1 MKEPIIIKDIS
12 KSNGDILRIEVS
24 EYKGVS
30 YLNLRMWYTDKD
42 GELRPTK
49 KGVAVTKE
57 DYELLKAAILDAE
70 SKF

>member
-1 MKEPIIIKDIS
+1 MKEPIIIKDIP
-12 KSNGDILRIEVS
+12 KNNGDILRIEIS
-24 EYKGVS
+24 EYKNVP

-57 DYELLKAAILDAE
+57 DYVLLKAAILDAE
-70 SKF
+70 GKF